1 MWAPSDSGTTALM
14 RRASACFDAPRAR
27 GPWWSNRHMTSLD
40 RRGSVFVLTLGEDEN
55 RFHPARLTAINA
67 ALDEVDAVDGR
78 KAVVTTGVGKFYSN
92 GLDLDFMAANP
103 EAAEANLRD
112 VHALFA
118 RVLTFPAP
126 IVAAL
131 QGHAF
136 AAGAMLALAHDLAV
150 MRSDRGYFCLP
161 EVDLGIP
168 FTPGMNAL
176 IRARL
181 PIATAHEAMTT
192 GYRYGGEEAHDAGL
206 VAGVGLEDELLDIAV
221 ARAEERAAKAGPTM
235 GAIKARLYGEVVE
248 ALAAS

>member
-1 MWAPSDSGTTALM
+1 MTALH
-14 RRASACFDAPRAR
+14 RRD
-27 GPWWSNRHMTSLD
+27 
-40 RRGSVFVLTLGEDEN
+40 SVFVLNLGDDEN
-55 RFHPARLTAINA
+55 RFHPDRLTAINA
-67 ALDEVDAVDGR
+67 ALDEVEAAPGP
-78 KAVVTTGVGKFYSN
+78 KAVVTTGIGKFYSN

-103 EAAEANLRD
+103 DAAEANLHE

-118 RVLTFPAP
+118 RVLAFPAP
-126 IVAAL
+126 MVASL
-131 QGHAF
+131 QGHTF

-192 GYRYGGEEAHDAGL
+192 GRRYGGEEAHDAGI
-206 VAGVGLEDELLDIAV
+206 VAGVGAEDEILDIAV
-221 ARAEERAAKAGPTM
+221 ARAQERATKAGPTM
-235 GAIKARLYGEVVE
+235 GAIKARLYGEAIE
-248 ALAAS
+248 ALTAN

>member
-1 MWAPSDSGTTALM
+1 MTALQ
-14 RRASACFDAPRAR
+14 RRDA
-27 GPWWSNRHMTSLD
+27 
-40 RRGSVFVLTLGEDEN
+40 VYVLTLGDDEN
-55 RFHPARLTAINA
+55 RFHPDRVAALNA
-67 ALDEVDAVDGR
+67 ALDEVEAAPGP

-92 GLDLDFMAANP
+92 GLDLAFMAENP
-103 EAAEANLRD
+103 DEAEANLRE

-126 IVAAL
+126 MVAAL

-136 AAGAMLALAHDLAV
+136 AAGAMLALAHDLSI

-192 GYRYGGEEAHDAGL
+192 ARRYGGDEAHDAGI
-206 VAGVGLEDELLDIAV
+206 VMGVGTEHEILDIAV
-221 ARAEERAAKAGPTM
+221 ARAAERAAKAGPTM
-235 GAIKARLYGEVVE
+235 GAIKAGLYAEVVS
-248 ALAAS
+248 ALAG

>member
-1 MWAPSDSGTTALM
+1 
-14 RRASACFDAPRAR
+14 
-27 GPWWSNRHMTSLD
+27 MTSLD
-40 RRGSVFVLTLGEDEN
+40 RRGNVFVLTLGEDEN
-55 RFHPARLTAINA
+55 RFHPDRLTAINA
-67 ALDEVDAVDGR
+67 ALDEVDAADGP

-103 EAAEANLRD
+103 DAAESSLRD

-118 RVLTFPAP
+118 RVLTFSAP

-131 QGHAF
+131 QGHTF

-168 FTPGMNAL
+168 FTPGMSAL

-192 GYRYGGEEAHDAGL
+192 GRRYGGEEAHEAGL
-206 VAGVGLEDELLDIAV
+206 VAGVGTEEEVLDIAV
-221 ARAEERAAKAGPTM
+221 ARAEERAAKACPTM

-248 ALAAS
+248 ALASS

>member
-1 MWAPSDSGTTALM
+1 
-14 RRASACFDAPRAR
+14 
-27 GPWWSNRHMTSLD
+27 MTSLD
-40 RRGSVFVLTLGEDEN
+40 RRGNVFVLTLGEDEN
-55 RFHPARLTAINA
+55 RFHPDRLTAINA
-67 ALDEVDAVDGR
+67 ALDEVDAAEGP

-103 EAAEANLRD
+103 DAAEANLHE

-118 RVLTFPAP
+118 RVLAFPAP
-126 IVAAL
+126 IV
-131 QGHAF
+131 
-136 AAGAMLALAHDLAV
+136 AGAMLALAHDLAV

-192 GYRYGGEEAHDAGL
+192 ARRYGGDEAHDAGL
-206 VAGVGLEDELLDIAV
+206 VAGVGTGDELPDIAV
-221 ARAEERAAKAGPTM
+221 ARAAERAAKASPTM
-235 GAIKARLYGEVVE
+235 GAVKSRLYAEVVD
-248 ALAAS
+248 ALAAG

>member
-1 MWAPSDSGTTALM
+1 MTALH
-14 RRASACFDAPRAR
+14 RRD
-27 GPWWSNRHMTSLD
+27 
-40 RRGSVFVLTLGEDEN
+40 SVFVLNLGDDEN
-55 RFHPARLTAINA
+55 RFHPDRLAAINA
-67 ALDEVDAVDGR
+67 ALDEVDAAPGP

-103 EAAEANLRD
+103 DAAEANLHE

-118 RVLTFPAP
+118 RVLAFPAP
-126 IVAAL
+126 MVASL
-131 QGHAF
+131 QGHTF

-192 GYRYGGEEAHDAGL
+192 GRRYGGEEAHDAGI
-206 VAGVGLEDELLDIAV
+206 VAGVGAEDEILDIAV
-221 ARAEERAAKAGPTM
+221 ARAQERATKAGPTM
-235 GAIKARLYGEVVE
+235 GAIKARLYGEAIE
-248 ALAAS
+248 ALTAN

>member
-1 MWAPSDSGTTALM
+1 MTALQ
-14 RRASACFDAPRAR
+14 RRDA
-27 GPWWSNRHMTSLD
+27 
-40 RRGSVFVLTLGEDEN
+40 VYVLTLGDDEN
-55 RFHPARLTAINA
+55 RFHPDRVAAINA
-67 ALDEVDAVDGR
+67 ALDEVEAAPGP

-92 GLDLDFMAANP
+92 GLDLAFMAENP
-103 EAAEANLRD
+103 DAAEANLRE
-112 VHALFA
+112 VHALFT

-126 IVAAL
+126 MVAAL

-136 AAGAMLALAHDLAV
+136 AAGAMLALAHDLSI

-192 GYRYGGEEAHDAGL
+192 ARRYGGDEAHDAGI
-206 VAGVGLEDELLDIAV
+206 VMGVGTEFEILDIAV
-221 ARAEERAAKAGPTM
+221 ARAAERAAKAGPTM
-235 GAIKARLYGEVVE
+235 GAIKAGLYAEVVA
-248 ALAAS
+248 ALAG

>member
-1 MWAPSDSGTTALM
+1 
-14 RRASACFDAPRAR
+14 
-27 GPWWSNRHMTSLD
+27 MTSLD
-40 RRGSVFVLTLGEDEN
+40 RRDDVFVLTLGEDEN
-55 RFHPARLTAINA
+55 RFHPDRLTAINA
-67 ALDEVDAVDGR
+67 ALDEVAAAPGP

-103 EAAEANLRD
+103 DAAEANLRG

-126 IVAAL
+126 TVAAL
-131 QGHAF
+131 QGHTF

-168 FTPGMNAL
+168 FTPGMSAL

-192 GYRYGGEEAHDAGL
+192 GRRYGGDDALEAGI
-206 VAGVGLEDELLDIAV
+206 VAGVGAEDEVLDIAL
-221 ARAEERAAKAGPTM
+221 ARAAERAAKANPTM
-235 GAIKARLYGEVVE
+235 GAIKARLYAEVVE
-248 ALAAS
+248 ALSAS

>member
-1 MWAPSDSGTTALM
+1 MTALQ
-14 RRASACFDAPRAR
+14 RRDA
-27 GPWWSNRHMTSLD
+27 
-40 RRGSVFVLTLGEDEN
+40 VYVLTLGDDEN
-55 RFHPARLTAINA
+55 RFHPDRVAAINA
-67 ALDEVDAVDGR
+67 ALDEVEAAPGP

-92 GLDLDFMAANP
+92 GLDLAFMTENP
-103 EAAEANLRD
+103 DEAEANLRE

-126 IVAAL
+126 MVAAL

-136 AAGAMLALAHDLAV
+136 AAGAMLALAHDLSI

-192 GYRYGGEEAHDAGL
+192 ARRYGGDEAHDVGI
-206 VAGVGLEDELLDIAV
+206 VMGVGTEHEILDIAV
-221 ARAEERAAKAGPTM
+221 ARAAERAAKAGPTM
-235 GAIKARLYGEVVE
+235 GAIKAGLYAEVVS
-248 ALAAS
+248 ALAG